1 MGWFSQI
8 TDSISQGLGT
18 DGGNSGLLPSVS
30 NALGTDGSKNG
41 LLNDP
46 ISLAA
51 AAAAAA
57 YFSGG
62 LSLAGES
69 ADNGAVVADATTGAA
84 AATSAGAALVPLE
97 VVAPLGSSAVASVTA
112 GTAATAASGGG
123 LLSWLGS
130 ALTPSNV
137 LTGAN
142 LAMKLTSPATTPKA
156 SPMYSMP
163 LYGFSGAAPSANV
176 GAYVPQTANPYATP
190 TQSNSSQWQGLAM
203 GAVAALLIA
212 KLLK

>member
-1 MGWFSQI
+1 MSFWDSVSQA
-8 TDSISQGLGT
+8 LGT

-69 ADNGAVVADATTGAA
+69 AVNGAVVADATTGAA
-84 AATSAGAALVPLE
+84 ALVPLE
-97 VVAPLGSSAVASVTA
+97 VVPPLGSSAVASITA

-130 ALTPSNV
+130 ALTTSNV

>member
-1 MGWFSQI
+1 MSFWDNVSQA
-8 TDSISQGLGT
+8 LGT

-69 ADNGAVVADATTGAA
+69 AVNGAVVADATTGAA

-112 GTAATAASGGG
+112 GTAASGGG

-190 TQSNSSQWQGLAM
+190 TQSNSSQWQGLAL
-203 GAVAALLIA
+203 GALAAVLIA
-212 KLLK
+212 KLFK

>member
-1 MGWFSQI
+1 MSFWDSVSQA
-8 TDSISQGLGT
+8 LGT

-69 ADNGAVVADATTGAA
+69 AVNGAVVADATTGAA
-84 AATSAGAALVPLE
+84 ALVPLE
-97 VVAPLGSSAVASVTA
+97 VVPPLGSSAVASITA

>member
-1 MGWFSQI
+1 MSFWDSVSQA
-8 TDSISQGLGT
+8 LGT

-69 ADNGAVVADATTGAA
+69 AVNGAVVADATTGAA
-84 AATSAGAALVPLE
+84 ALVPLE
-97 VVAPLGSSAVASVTA
+97 VVPPLGSSAVASITA

-142 LAMKLTSPATTPKA
+142 LAMKLTSPSTTPKA
-156 SPMYSMP
+156 SPVYSMP
-163 LYGFSGAAPSANV
+163 LYGLS
-176 GAYVPQTANPYATP
+176 
-190 TQSNSSQWQGLAM
+190 
-203 GAVAALLIA
+203 LIHI
-212 KLLK
+212 